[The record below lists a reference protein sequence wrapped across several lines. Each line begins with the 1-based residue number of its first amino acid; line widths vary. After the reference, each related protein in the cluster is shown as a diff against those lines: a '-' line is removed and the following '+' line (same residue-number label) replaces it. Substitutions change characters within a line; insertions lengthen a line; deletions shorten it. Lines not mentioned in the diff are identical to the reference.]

1 MGQNKVQALSAAV
14 QTHLSSKHRAD
25 KTHSKH
31 LIKHSME
38 EGTGCK
44 QRELVSGGKRPPG
57 APQSENI
64 AYREVK
70 HEFKLTKKN
79 LFKHKTHRG

>member
-1 MGQNKVQALSAAV
+1 
-14 QTHLSSKHRAD
+14 
-25 KTHSKH
+25 
-31 LIKHSME
+31 ME

-64 AYREVK
+64 AYREVN
-70 HEFKLTKKN
+70 HEFQLTKKN
-79 LFKHKTHRG
+79 PFQNKTHRGDGEGDIDYVLTADLRAVTKVHPALPFS